1 LVCPGYQRSL
11 VALSFLIE
19 TAFVEDMGILS
30 RTILRLALARD
41 HFPSDDFGDPEADSS
56 YCGDG
61 GRHLVVTIAAAL
73 LMTWSPARSRLEI
86 WWGSC

>member
-1 LVCPGYQRSL
+1 MRAGYQRSL

-19 TAFVEDMGILS
+19 TGFVEDMGILS
-30 RTILRLALARD
+30 RTILGLALARD
-41 HFPSDDFGDPEADSS
+41 HFPSDDFSGPEADSS